1 MKNNTMKN
9 TKLIITAILFLAIGI
24 FAGKMIFTGKTT
36 EKIESHTKAEHTEE
50 HWTCSMH
57 PQIDMPEA
65 GQCPICGMD
74 LIPKEKGSDQELDPN
89 RFKMTKTA
97 IALANIQ
104 TFTIGNSMS
113 SMDKSMLNLSGKIV
127 KNDNNTSLQ
136 TAHFGGRVEK
146 LYYRSEGEYIKKGS
160 LLALIYSPELVTA
173 QNELIQALEVKEEQ
187 PELYNSVR
195 KKLLNW
201 KLTENQ
207 VNELERTKGI
217 ITNFKMYASVGGII
231 TKKFVE
237 EGDHVNE
244 GTKMF
249 EVLGMGTVWAEFDV
263 FERDIA
269 MIKKGMAINITSNAY
284 PNKKIKAKINFID
297 PLLDSKTRTVKVRAT
312 VRNPNYTLKP
322 GMIVYASVNIKS
334 TSKQMNN
341 TIVVPKTAVMWT
353 GKRSIVYV
361 KPDFEQPIFELKEV
375 ELGKD
380 LGNNYEIISGLEQ
393 GEEVVTNGTFT
404 LDAAA
409 QLQGKASMMNPTAD
423 AGQKGIEMK
432 CAAGKCGDGMKKEGK
447 NLKEKSDATN
457 NKEIQGVKKSNGEE
471 MKCGSGMKC
480 GEGKCGGGMK
490 DKNEKGKGM
499 KSKEG
504 EMKCGEGKCGSSK

>member
-1 MKNNTMKN
+1 MKY

-24 FAGKMIFTGKTT
+24 FAGKLIFTANNA
-36 EKIESHTKAEHTEE
+36 EKIENHSEAEHTDE

-57 PQIDMPEA
+57 PQIDMPEP

-74 LIPKEKGSDQELDPN
+74 LIPKEKGSEEQLDPN

-104 TFTIGNSMS
+104 TFTVGNSIPGI
-113 SMDKSMLNLSGKIV
+113 DKSKMKLSGKIV
-127 KNDNNTSLQ
+127 QNDNNTALQ
-136 TAHFGGRVEK
+136 TAHFGGRIEK
-146 LYYRSEGEYIKKGS
+146 LYYKAEGDYIKKGS

-173 QNELIQALEVKEEQ
+173 QNELIQALEVKNEQ

-201 KLTENQ
+201 KLTEEQ
-207 VNELERTKGI
+207 VRGIEQKKGI
-217 ITNFKMYASVGGII
+217 ITNFKMYASVSGII

-237 EGDHVNE
+237 EGDHVRE
-244 GTKMF
+244 GSKMF

-269 MIKKGMAINITSNAY
+269 YIKKGTRITITSNAY
-284 PNKKIKAKINFID
+284 PDKKIKSKINFID
-297 PLLDSKTRTVKVRAT
+297 PLLDSNTRTVKVRAT
-312 VRNPNYTLKP
+312 VRNNNYTLKP
-322 GMIVYASVNIKS
+322 GMIVYADIDISP
-334 TSKQMNN
+334 TSKSNKSS
-341 TIVVPKTAVMWT
+341 ILVPKTAVMWT

-361 KPDFEQPIFELKEV
+361 KPEADKPIFELREV

-380 LGNNYEIISGLEQ
+380 MGPNYEILSGLEQ

-423 AGQKGIEMK
+423 SGQSGIEMK
-432 CAAGKCGDGMKKEGK
+432 CASGKCGDSMKKEGK
-447 NLKEKSDATN
+447 SMKTKDKGGKTKDKS
-457 NKEIQGVKKSNGEE
+457 KRIKVEGKKGEE
-471 MKCGSGMKC
+471 MKCGAGKC
-480 GEGKCGGGMK
+480 GAGKCGGGM
-490 DKNEKGKGM
+490 
-499 KSKEG
+499 
-504 EMKCGEGKCGSSK
+504 

>member
-1 MKNNTMKN
+1 MKY

-24 FAGKMIFTGKTT
+24 FAGKMLFTGNTVEKT
-36 EKIESHTKAEHTEE
+36 ENHTQAEHTEE

-57 PQIDMPEA
+57 PQIDMPEP

-74 LIPKEKGSDQELDPN
+74 LIPKEKDSEEQLDPN
-89 RFKMTKTA
+89 RFKMSKTA

-104 TFTIGNSMS
+104 TFTVGGTKSSIDNS
-113 SMDKSMLNLSGKIV
+113 KLRLSGKIAE
-127 KNDNNTSLQ
+127 NENNIALQ
-136 TAHFGGRVEK
+136 TAHFGGRIEK
-146 LYYRSEGEYIKKGS
+146 LYYKSEGEYIKMGS

-201 KLTENQ
+201 KLTEDQ
-207 VNELERTKGI
+207 VNEIERTKGI
-217 ITNFKMYASVGGII
+217 INNFKMYASVSGII

-237 EGDHVNE
+237 EGDHVRE
-244 GTKMF
+244 GSKMF

-269 MIKKGMAINITSNAY
+269 FIKKGSPITITSNAY

-297 PLLDSKTRTVKVRAT
+297 QLLDSKTRTVKVRAT
-312 VRNPNYTLKP
+312 VRNRNYSLKP
-322 GMIVYASVNIKS
+322 GMIVYADVDIKS
-334 TSKQMNN
+334 SAKSNSN
-341 TIVVPKTAVMWT
+341 TIVIPKTAVMWT

-361 KPDFEQPIFELKEV
+361 RPEADKPIFELREV

-380 LGNNYEIISGLEQ
+380 LGAYYEILSGLNQ

-423 AGQKGIEMK
+423 AGQSGIEMK
-432 CAAGKCGDGMKKEGK
+432 CASGKCGDSMKKEGK
-447 NLKEKSDATN
+447 NMKGKDKSTKIKD
-457 NKEIQGVKKSNGEE
+457 KST
-471 MKCGSGMKC
+471 KTKVQSSDGMKC
-480 GEGKCGGGMK
+480 GEGKCGSGMK
-490 DKNEKGKGM
+490 
-499 KSKEG
+499 
-504 EMKCGEGKCGSSK
+504 